1 MVCVWLHFS
10 RYQEQARKD
19 IAVVTQ
25 RVHRILL
32 DVGKVRCLWINPH
45 LYFFSFST
53 FIKCS
58 WRILFVMSRFLF
70 FNETWIVWEGFSSTW
85 RARSVCVLVDFWSV
99 CLGTS
104 VNNCTIVLFV
114 FLLLLFAYLLDPLI
128 IFSQQIAFQIRKLG
142 FSVSRS
148 NL

>member
-45 LYFFSFST
+45 LYFFSFPT

-58 WRILFVMSRFLF
+58 WRILFVTSRFLF
-70 FNETWIVWEGFSSTW
+70 LMKLELCGEVLALHGGQDLYVYLWIFDLL
-85 RARSVCVLVDFWSV
+85 VLV
-99 CLGTS
+99 LLR
-104 VNNCTIVLFV
+104 TIARLFV
-114 FLLLLFAYLLDPLI
+114 CFFCCCCLLIYLTPWLFL
-128 IFSQQIAFQIRKLG
+128 SQQIAFQIRKLG

>member
-45 LYFFSFST
+45 LYFFSFPT

-58 WRILFVMSRFLF
+58 WRILFVTSRFLF
-70 FNETWIVWEGFSSTW
+70 SNETWIVWGGFSFTW

-99 CLGTS
+99 SLGTS
-104 VNNCTIVLFV
+104 ENNCTFVLFV

-128 IFSQQIAFQIRKLG
+128 IFQSTDSISDSEIRLFCK
-142 FSVSRS
+142 
-148 NL
+148 

>member
-45 LYFFSFST
+45 LYFFSFPT

-58 WRILFVMSRFLF
+58 WRILFVTSRFLF
-70 FNETWIVWEGFSSTW
+70 FNETWIVWEGFSFPW
-85 RARSVCVLVDFWSV
+85 KARFVCVPDFWSV
-99 CLGTS
+99 CLGTFM
-104 VNNCTIVLFV
+104 NNCTFVCLFV
-114 FLLLLFAYLLDPLI
+114 CFFVVVCLSAWPLDYFQSTDSISDSEIRLFC
-128 IFSQQIAFQIRKLG
+128 K
-142 FSVSRS
+142 
-148 NL
+148 

>member
-45 LYFFSFST
+45 LYFFSFPT

-70 FNETWIVWEGFSSTW
+70 LMKLELCGEVLALLGGQDLYVYLWIFDLFVWALLRTI
-85 RARSVCVLVDFWSV
+85 AR
-99 CLGTS
+99 
-104 VNNCTIVLFV
+104 LFV
-114 FLLLLFAYLLDPLI
+114 FLLLLLFAYVLNPLI
-128 IFSQQIAFQIRKLG
+128 ISQSTDSISDSEIRLFCK
-142 FSVSRS
+142 
-148 NL
+148 

>member
-25 RVHRILL
+25 RVHRVLL
-32 DVGKVRCLWINPH
+32 EVGKVRCLWINPH
-45 LYFFSFST
+45 LYFFPFLFLLNVHVGFYLSWAGSF
-53 FIKCS
+53 
-58 WRILFVMSRFLF
+58 F
-70 FNETWIVWEGFSSTW
+70 FNETWIVWGGFSFTW

-99 CLGTS
+99 SLGTS
-104 VNNCTIVLFV
+104 ENNCTFVCFFCCCCLLIYLTPWLF
-114 FLLLLFAYLLDPLI
+114 L
-128 IFSQQIAFQIRKLG
+128 SQQIAFQIRKLG

>member
-45 LYFFSFST
+45 LYFFSFPT

-58 WRILFVMSRFLF
+58 WRILFVTSRFLL
-70 FNETWIVWEGFSSTW
+70 FNETWIVWEGFSFTW

-99 CLGTS
+99 SLGTS

-128 IFSQQIAFQIRKLG
+128 IFQSTDSISDSEIRLFCK
-142 FSVSRS
+142 
-148 NL
+148 

>member
-58 WRILFVMSRFLF
+58 WGILFVMSRFLF
-70 FNETWIVWEGFSSTW
+70 FNETWIVWEGFSFTW
-85 RARSVCVLVDFWSV
+85 RARSVCVLVNFWSL

-104 VNNCTIVLFV
+104 ENNCTFV
-114 FLLLLFAYLLDPLI
+114 CFFLLLLFAYVLNPLI
-128 IFSQQIAFQIRKLG
+128 ISQSTDSISDSEIRLFCK
-142 FSVSRS
+142 
-148 NL
+148 

>member
-25 RVHRILL
+25 RVHRVLL

-45 LYFFSFST
+45 LYFFSFPT

-58 WRILFVMSRFLF
+58 WRILFVTSRFLF
-70 FNETWIVWEGFSSTW
+70 FNETWIVWEGFSFTW

-128 IFSQQIAFQIRKLG
+128 IFQSTDSISDSETRLFCK
-142 FSVSRS
+142 
-148 NL
+148 

>member
-58 WRILFVMSRFLF
+58 CRILFGMSRFLF
-70 FNETWIVWEGFSSTW
+70 FNETWIVWEGFSFTW
-85 RARSVCVLVDFWSV
+85 RARFVCVPDCWSV
-99 CLGTS
+99 CLGTFM
-104 VNNCTIVLFV
+104 NNCTFVCLFV
-114 FLLLLFAYLLDPLI
+114 FLLLFAYLLDPLI